1 MALRRAWALSALASA
16 LASSL
21 YDLTAVDVDGKKVP
35 LALEGNVSV
44 VINVATN

>member
-1 MALRRAWALSALASA
+1 MSFGEAWALSALASA

-35 LALEGNVSV
+35 LALEGGCRDVNGC
-44 VINVATN
+44 